1 MDVLGKAACEA
12 KALEL
17 RKVLGKPAKLFIEW
31 LIGAPA
37 GTSLTR
43 KIPAR
48 AGLVFRSA
56 SRQRS
61 FLSHKLTWNLFGSP
75 ISCS

>member
-48 AGLVFRSA
+48 GWP
-56 SRQRS
+56 S
-61 FLSHKLTWNLFGSP
+61 FPERFTTTFLF
-75 ISCS
+75 IA